1 MIDFNYQAEVKA
13 KLVVHAQFIQIILSS
28 IFKLI
33 LITIN
38 ASLIWFAWAYLLDF
52 FILSIGLAVIY
63 NKKTGPLIKW
73 HWNSNAA
80 RALLKDSWPLIFSG
94 LVISIYMKIDQVMIK
109 EMLGSKEI
117 GQYAIAVKIS
127 EAWYFIPMTI
137 SSSLF
142 PAIISAKNESLLT
155 YKTRLQN
162 LYELLMWIAV
172 SIAITSTFLAPFLI
186 TTLLGEVYL
195 PAANVLSIHIWAGIF
210 VFLGVANGKQL
221 LIENLQKISL
231 INRTIGAFLNIIFNM
246 LLIPRYGISGAA
258 VATIISQSYA
268 TYWGLLFFARTRK
281 FFWDL
286 TQAIFFWNRFR
297 KILSPS

>member
-1 MIDFNYQAEVKA
+1 MYGQE
-13 KLVVHAQFIQIILSS
+13 
-28 IFKLI
+28 
-33 LITIN
+33 
-38 ASLIWFAWAYLLDF
+38 
-52 FILSIGLAVIY
+52 
-63 NKKTGPLIKW
+63 
-73 HWNSNAA
+73 
-80 RALLKDSWPLIFSG
+80 
-94 LVISIYMKIDQVMIK
+94 
-109 EMLGSKEI
+109 KEI

-210 VFLGVANGKQL
+210 VFLGRFL
-221 LIENLQKISL
+221 LC
-231 INRTIGAFLNIIFNM
+231 
-246 LLIPRYGISGAA
+246 
-258 VATIISQSYA
+258 
-268 TYWGLLFFARTRK
+268 
-281 FFWDL
+281 
-286 TQAIFFWNRFR
+286 
-297 KILSPS
+297 